1 MTAGHGYLGQALTQ
15 RPAFVADSQPGHGIR
30 TREAVVTEAILST
43 VTYNDLFGYP
53 PDANEVWRY
62 LHGVRAPFAEV
73 AAQLERLAGEGRLI
87 AGDGCYALPGRTH
100 YFAQRAARTR
110 VAAELWRRARRYAA
124 VLASLPTVRMVSIT
138 GSLAVNNTEHD
149 ADIDFMLLVDGGT
162 LWRTRAAAMVLQRI
176 ERRLTDTLCINYL
189 RSDRALEL
197 PQKSLYVAHELL
209 QTVPLYGEDTYRE
222 FLAAN
227 AWAFEFLPN
236 AAGCR
241 AAAQPV
247 TGSRWLRACA
257 GPLVRSRLA
266 GRFENWECRRKL
278 QRFNHTDR
286 LRGEYSVF
294 GTEATG
300 HRDDVR
306 RRIEG
311 LHGAR
316 VAATAAPERRSVL
329 FAQSYHLYFDPKLW
343 REMHPYPPL
352 GSLYGAAVA
361 RAAGHDVSFYDSMLA
376 TSPNSWAMAL
386 DRHRPGVVV
395 LYEDNFNYL
404 TKMCLAR
411 MREAALDMIAAAKRI
426 DATVIVCGS
435 DASDNAGVYLEAGA
449 DYVIRGE
456 GEGPLGAL
464 LEFLDTGGGD
474 PSGIRGISRRGDDGR
489 VIAHPPMPNLR
500 RLDALPFPA
509 WDLVDLAEYRRIWRQ
524 RHGRFSLNIVT
535 TRGCPYHCNW
545 CAKPIWGQQYSV
557 RSPEHVVAELR
568 QLIELAAP
576 GAHLVHGR
584 HLRPEAELGAA
595 LRGCAR
601 RRRHTHPLQVPDA
614 ARSPET

>member
-1 MTAGHGYLGQALTQ
+1 MQPPAYGRHTTKQPAAAAPPQGARGNGIDTGNAGDSAGLPSAVAAPEADRDRASAPAELPRPPLRRLVGRLWSQHRRGSHDESAVALADAAPSRRRIPSRRRARDDRVRNVTPGPGQQGQVRMQL
-15 RPAFVADSQPGHGIR
+15 PAFGTDSPPDGHSIR

-43 VTYNDLFGYP
+43 VAYNDLFGYP
-53 PDANEVWRY
+53 PDAGEIWRY
-62 LHGVRAPFAEV
+62 LHGVRAPLAEV
-73 AAQLERLAGEGRLI
+73 AAQLQRLAGEDRLI
-87 AGDGCYALPGRTH
+87 AGEGCYALPGRAH
-100 YFAQRAARTR
+100 YFAQRAARAR
-110 VAAELWRRARRYAA
+110 VAEELWRRARRYAA

-149 ADIDFMLLVDGGT
+149 ADIDFMLLVEGGT

-209 QTVPLYGEDTYRE
+209 QTVPLYGEDAYRE

-227 AWAFEFLPN
+227 PWAFEFLPN
-236 AAGCR
+236 AAGGR
-241 AAAQPV
+241 TTAQPV

-257 GPLVRSRLA
+257 GPAMRSRIA

-278 QRFNHTDR
+278 ERFNHTDR
-286 LRGEYSVF
+286 LRGEYSEF
-294 GTEATG
+294 RTEATG

-311 LHGAR
+311 LHHAR
-316 VAATAAPERRSVL
+316 LSATAAPQRRNVL

-361 RAAGHDVSFYDSMLA
+361 RAAGHDVCFYDSMLA
-376 TSPNSWAMAL
+376 TSPNSWVMAL
-386 DRHRPGVVV
+386 DRHGPGVVV

-435 DASDNAGVYLEAGA
+435 DASDNAGVYLDAGA

-456 GEGPLGAL
+456 GEGPLG
-464 LEFLDTGGGD
+464 
-474 PSGIRGISRRGDDGR
+474 R
-489 VIAHPPMPNLR
+489 
-500 RLDALPFPA
+500 
-509 WDLVDLAEYRRIWRQ
+509 
-524 RHGRFSLNIVT
+524 
-535 TRGCPYHCNW
+535 
-545 CAKPIWGQQYSV
+545 
-557 RSPEHVVAELR
+557 
-568 QLIELAAP
+568 
-576 GAHLVHGR
+576 
-584 HLRPEAELGAA
+584 
-595 LRGCAR
+595 
-601 RRRHTHPLQVPDA
+601 A
-614 ARSPET
+614 ARIPRSGRR